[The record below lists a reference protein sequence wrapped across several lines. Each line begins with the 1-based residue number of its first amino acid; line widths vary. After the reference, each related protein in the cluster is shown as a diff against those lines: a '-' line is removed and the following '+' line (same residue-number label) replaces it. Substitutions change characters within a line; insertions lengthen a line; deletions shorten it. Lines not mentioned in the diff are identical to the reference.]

1 MNPKFDNPQYF
12 QTSGTLEMCGPTNL
26 RQHVAYMTITRLLIA
41 DGLGHSVD
49 KTGLNVV
56 ALRTDPMWETVL
68 AAGQLQVGTNGSGH
82 AEATLTMTDGTT
94 QQIAWDGAFALI
106 DQTTLAASVLAS
118 PDGATSAVVA

>member
-1 MNPKFDNPQYF
+1 
-12 QTSGTLEMCGPTNL
+12 
-26 RQHVAYMTITRLLIA
+26 
-41 DGLGHSVD
+41 
-49 KTGLNVV
+49 
-56 ALRTDPMWETVL
+56 MWETVL
-68 AAGQLQVGTNGSGH
+68 AAGQLQVGTDGSGH